1 MKRAA
6 QSKKIDVIDKLLN
19 ACYQH
24 NKDAL
29 FVMSLMHQYEERGSL
44 SRKQLEGLLHK
55 ARKIE
60 EIPVGW
66 IAAVEAIVLR
76 MPVRQKSET
85 PIVRDTPQSLVQEQE
100 KLVNDI
106 LAGYPNHRQVLI
118 YRQKL
123 ALKQELDNT
132 EYSTLQRF
140 HKKLVNTPPNDTL

>member
-29 FVMSLMHQYEERGSL
+29 FVMSLMYQYEERGSL

-55 ARKIE
+55 ARKFE
-60 EIPVGW
+60 EIPVGL

-85 PIVRDTPQSLVQEQE
+85 PILKDTPQTLFQVQE
-100 KLVNDI
+100 KLVNEI
-106 LAGYPNHRQVLI
+106 LACYPTHRQVLI

-123 ALKQELDNT
+123 SLKQELDNT
-132 EYSTLQRF
+132 EFATLQRF
-140 HKKLVNTPPNDTL
+140 HKKLVHTPPNNTM